1 MTLLFLP
8 ENVVTRRILERRAR
22 ATPDVEFIK
31 FEDGSSWTYRQAL
44 EISYSAANVLR
55 RAGLRQNDR
64 IGILYGNGPEFIR
77 AWWGAA
83 ALGAQVV
90 PINIGYRGRMLEH
103 LLRLSR
109 LDAVVGD
116 PQLMSAFDAIT
127 EPGLTPDRRF
137 TAADL
142 ASDDA
147 TAPELERP
155 IETWDTAFYLLTSG
169 TTGPSK
175 LAVVTYRNIYAGVL
189 CSVPLTRG
197 RDDCALVD
205 IPLFHGGALRMA
217 MGGLSF
223 GSRIAVLERPRMS
236 SYWQTAKET
245 GATLSFLVSSMVD
258 FVLAQPVSAA
268 EREHSLRILGANPLP
283 SDPKGFME
291 RFGVKELLVAYG
303 STEAPGVLRAA
314 SGDPLVRG
322 YCGRPQPG
330 YQCRIVDENDIER
343 PVGEPGELIVRHEAP
358 WVISPA
364 YVDNP
369 AATAAAWRNGWF
381 HTGDL
386 MRRDEEGR
394 FFYVDRVKDSLRRRG
409 ENISSAEVE
418 YEVKAFPG
426 VREAACVAHRMP
438 NATDDE
444 VKVWIVPEQ
453 GQTIDCEALLKFC
466 VERMPYFMTPRF
478 FEVIDEL
485 PKTHNQKILKFDLR
499 ERGNSA
505 RTWDREAHGFVV
517 TRHGLSRIPVDR

>member
-1 MTLLFLP
+1 MFSP
-8 ENVVTRRILERRAR
+8 ENVVTRRILERHAR

-83 ALGAQVV
+83 ALGAHVV
-90 PINIGYRGRMLEH
+90 PINTGYRGRMLEH

-109 LDAVVGD
+109 LDALVGD
-116 PQLMSAFDAIT
+116 PQLMDAFDGIT
-127 EPGLTPDRRF
+127 ESGLVPDRRF

-142 ASDDA
+142 QSDDT
-147 TAPELERP
+147 TAPALERP

-175 LAVVTYRNIYAGVL
+175 LAIVTYRNIHAGVL
-189 CSVPLTRG
+189 CSVPLSRG
-197 RDDCALVD
+197 YDDCALVD

-223 GSRIAVLERPRMS
+223 GARIAVLAKPRMS
-236 SYWQTAKET
+236 SYWQTAKDT
-245 GATLSFLVSSMVD
+245 GATVSFLVSSMVD

-283 SDPKGFME
+283 NDPQRFME
-291 RFGVKELLVAYG
+291 RFGVEELLVAYG

-314 SGDPLVRG
+314 RGDPLIRG

-358 WVISPA
+358 WVIAPA

-369 AATAAAWRNGWF
+369 AASAAAWRNGWF

-386 MRRDEEGR
+386 LRCDEEGR

-426 VREAACVAHRMP
+426 ITEAACVAHRMP
-438 NATDDE
+438 NTTDDE
-444 VKVWIVPEQ
+444 VKVWIVPEK
-453 GQTIDCEALLKFC
+453 GRPIDYETLLRFC
-466 VERMPYFMTPRF
+466 VERMPYFMVPRF
-478 FEVIDEL
+478 FEAIDEL

-499 ERGNSA
+499 QRGNSE
-505 RTWDREAHGFVV
+505 RTWDREAHGFLL
-517 TRHGLSRIPVDR
+517 TRAGLSRTSVDR

>member
-1 MTLLFLP
+1 MALLFAP
-8 ENVVTRRILERRAR
+8 ENVVTRYLLERHAR
-22 ATPDVEFIK
+22 SAPDAGFVR

-44 EISYSAANVLR
+44 EVAYSAANVLR
-55 RAGLRQNDR
+55 RAGLRQGDR
-64 IGILYGNGPEFIR
+64 IGILLGNGPEFLR

-90 PINIGYRGRMLEH
+90 PIHTGYRGHMLEH

-109 LDAVVGD
+109 LDAVVGA
-116 PQLMSAFDAIT
+116 PRLMSVFDDIT
-127 EPGLTPDRRF
+127 EPGLLPGRRF

-142 ASDDA
+142 LSDDTA
-147 TAPELERP
+147 APELERP

-189 CSVPLTRG
+189 CSVPLPG
-197 RDDCALVD
+197 GHDDCALVD
-205 IPLFHGGALRMA
+205 LPLFHGGALRLA
-217 MGGLSF
+217 MGSLIF
-223 GSRIAVLERPRMS
+223 GARMAVLAQPRMS

-245 GATLSFLVSSMVD
+245 GATLSYLVSSMVD

-268 EREHSLRILGANPLP
+268 EREHSLRFLGANPLP
-283 SDPKGFME
+283 RDPQAFME

-303 STEAPGVLRAA
+303 STEAPGLLRAA

-330 YQCRIVDENDIER
+330 YQYRIVDENDIER
-343 PVGEPGELIVRHEAP
+343 PVGEPGELIVRHDEP

-369 AATAAAWRNGWF
+369 AATASAWRNGWF

-386 MRRDEEGR
+386 MRRDEEGC
-394 FFYVDRVKDSLRRRG
+394 FFYVDRAKDSLRRRG

-418 YEVKAFPG
+418 LEVKAFPG
-426 VREAACVAHRMP
+426 ITEAACVACRMP
-438 NATDDE
+438 DATDDE
-444 VKVWIVPEQ
+444 VKVWIVAEKERS
-453 GQTIDCEALLKFC
+453 IDCEALLRFC
-466 VERMPYFMTPRF
+466 VERMPYFMVPRF
-478 FEVIDEL
+478 IELIDEL
-485 PKTHNQKILKFDLR
+485 PKTPNQKIRKFELR

-505 RTWDREAHGFVV
+505 QTWDREAHGFLL
-517 TRHGLSRIPVDR
+517 TRAGLTTTGG

>member
-1 MTLLFLP
+1 
-8 ENVVTRRILERRAR
+8 RRILERRAR

-268 EREHSLRILGANPLP
+268 EREH
-283 SDPKGFME
+283 
-291 RFGVKELLVAYG
+291 
-303 STEAPGVLRAA
+303 
-314 SGDPLVRG
+314 
-322 YCGRPQPG
+322 
-330 YQCRIVDENDIER
+330 
-343 PVGEPGELIVRHEAP
+343 
-358 WVISPA
+358 
-364 YVDNP
+364 
-369 AATAAAWRNGWF
+369 
-381 HTGDL
+381 
-386 MRRDEEGR
+386 
-394 FFYVDRVKDSLRRRG
+394 
-409 ENISSAEVE
+409 
-418 YEVKAFPG
+418 
-426 VREAACVAHRMP
+426 
-438 NATDDE
+438 
-444 VKVWIVPEQ
+444 
-453 GQTIDCEALLKFC
+453 
-466 VERMPYFMTPRF
+466 
-478 FEVIDEL
+478 
-485 PKTHNQKILKFDLR
+485 
-499 ERGNSA
+499 
-505 RTWDREAHGFVV
+505 
-517 TRHGLSRIPVDR
+517 